1 MNLDEF
7 QDEEVTHVIVYGPP
21 KSGKTA
27 LAAELARYGYRL
39 HWLDLENGRKTL
51 RNPTILPP
59 EFRKNIDIANI
70 PDHQNYPI
78 AIQTV
83 KQIFKDPTPKKVC
96 FAHGAIGCIHCSK
109 DPNAKFTTIE
119 LPKFT
124 RRDVLV
130 LDSLTQ
136 LGQSAINYAVKKE
149 LEKQGENYK
158 FEWDDYRVQGY
169 ALDNVCGKI
178 QVAPLNVIVLS
189 HEIDTEKDDKSPER
203 LAPVAGTRNHSK
215 TVAKNFDEVVYTFIQ
230 NGAHKVANS
239 TTFKPNVQTGGRTG
253 VQLDKLPKP
262 SLLPLFRPEA
272 YEVLMAGKEFKI
284 DWEKEGL

>member
-7 QDEEVTHVIVYGPP
+7 QDEEVTKVIIYGPP

-27 LAAELARYGYRL
+27 LAAELARYGFRL

-59 EFRKNIDIANI
+59 EFRKNIDIVNI
-70 PDHQNYPI
+70 PDHQDYPI

-83 KQIFKDPTPKKVC
+83 KAIFKDGTAKKIC
-96 FAHGAIGCIHCSK
+96 FAHGAIGCAHCLK
-109 DPNAKFTTIE
+109 NPDAAWATIDFSR
-119 LPKFT
+119 FT
-124 RRDVLV
+124 RRDILV

-136 LGQSAINYAVKKE
+136 LGQSAINNAVKKE
-149 LEKQGENYK
+149 IAKQGENYK

-178 QVAPLNVIVLS
+178 QVAPLNVIVIS
-189 HEIDTEKDDKSPER
+189 HEIDTEKDDKAPER

-215 TVAKNFDEVVYTFIQ
+215 TTAKFFDEVVYTYIM

-239 TTFKPNVQTGGRTG
+239 TTFKPTVQTGGRTG
-253 VQLDKLPKP
+253 VQLDKLPKHT
-262 SLLPLFRPEA
+262 LLPLFRPETLEA
-272 YEVLMAGKEFKI
+272 LMAGKEVKI

>member
-7 QDEEVTHVIVYGPP
+7 QDEEVTKVIIYGPP

-27 LAAELARYGYRL
+27 LAAELAKYGFRM

-51 RNPTILPP
+51 RNPLILPP
-59 EFRKNIDIANI
+59 EFRKNVDIVNI
-70 PDHQNYPI
+70 PDHQDYPI

-83 KQIFKDPTPKKVC
+83 KAIFKDAQPKKIC
-96 FAHGAIGCIHCSK
+96 FAHGAINCSK
-109 DPNAKFTTIE
+109 CTADKEAKWATVDFS
-119 LPKFT
+119 KFT

-136 LGQSAINYAVKKE
+136 LGQSAINNAVKKE
-149 LEKQGENYK
+149 IAKQGENYK

-178 QVAPLNVIVLS
+178 QVAPLNVIVIS
-189 HEIDTEKDDKSPER
+189 HEIDTEKDDKAPER

-215 TVAKNFDEVVYTFIQ
+215 TTAKFFDEVVYTYIM

-239 TTFKPNVQTGGRTG
+239 TTFKPTVQTGGRTG
-253 VQLDKLPKP
+253 VQLDKLPKHT
-262 SLLPLFRPEA
+262 LLPLFRPETLPD
-272 YEVLMAGKEFKI
+272 LMAGKEVKI